1 METISQSTNYNTW
14 IFQKLSGYLRGHVL
28 DIGSGIG
35 NIVQYYLQSGA
46 ERIYLVDEDEAM
58 IDNLNSMFSQHDKVQ
73 VLKASIQQEELLS
86 RVPLQSIDTIT
97 CVNVL
102 EHIEEDVKALQHMK
116 KLLKKDGRI
125 VLFVPALEC
134 LYGSLDALVGHC
146 RRYNKKTL
154 KDSITRAGLAVDQQY
169 YMNILG
175 TVSWFI
181 SGRILKSR
189 RFNPRI
195 CRWLDA
201 CVPAISKMESGWPL
215 PFGQS
220 LVAVC
225 KQA

>member
-1 METISQSTNYNTW
+1 MD
-14 IFQKLSGYLRGHVL
+14 V
-28 DIGSGIG
+28 GSGIG
-35 NIVQYYLQSGA
+35 NIVQYYPEGSAA
-46 ERIYLVDEDEAM
+46 EGIILVDEDEVMAE
-58 IDNLNSMFSQHDKVQ
+58 NLKQMFERRENVR
-73 VLKASIQQEELLS
+73 VLKNSILQEELLS
-86 RVPLQSIDTIT
+86 QVPPQSIDTVT
-97 CVNVL
+97 CINVL
-102 EHIEEDVKALQHMK
+102 EHIKEDVKALENMK
-116 KLLKKDGRI
+116 RLLKKDGHI
-125 VLFVPALEC
+125 VLLVPALEC
-134 LYGSLDALVGHC
+134 LYGSLDTLVGHC

-154 KDSITRAGLAVDQQY
+154 EESVTRAGLRVEKQF

-201 CVPAISKMESGWPL
+201 SVPVISRLESKAQL

-225 KQA
+225 RYA

>member
-1 METISQSTNYNTW
+1 M
-14 IFQKLSGYLRGHVL
+14 

-35 NIVQYYLQSGA
+35 NIVQYYPESTA
-46 ERIYLVDEDEAM
+46 EEIILVDEDEVM
-58 IDNLNSMFSQHDKVQ
+58 TENLRQMFERQENVR
-73 VLKASIQQEELLS
+73 VLKNSILQEELLS
-86 RVPLQSIDTIT
+86 QIPLQSIDTIT

-102 EHIEEDVKALQHMK
+102 EHIKEDVKALENMK
-116 KLLKKDGRI
+116 RLLKKSGRI
-125 VLFVPALEC
+125 VLLVPALDC

-146 RRYNKKTL
+146 RRYDKKTL
-154 KDSITRAGLAVDQQY
+154 EDCVTRAGLRTEKQY

-181 SGRILKSR
+181 SGRVLKSR

-201 CVPAISKMESGWPL
+201 GVPAISRLESKLRL

-225 KQA
+225 RYA